1 MEIVK
6 GPGNRP
12 EEEISRMIQTY
23 EKDLLRLCCM
33 YLKDSSMA
41 EDAVQ
46 ETFFK
51 AYKNLHSF
59 RGESSEKTWLIRI
72 AVNVCRDM
80 LRTSW
85 FRRLDRRVTPED
97 LPLTC
102 DPNLPDPTLAQALM
116 ALPLPQ
122 REVILLRY
130 YQGLSPS
137 ETAQA
142 LNVNINTVKT
152 RLARGKKHLKEKLE
166 GWYFDET

>member
-1 MEIVK
+1 MTLAKSSCKASEADVK
-6 GPGNRP
+6 RWMSLYG
-12 EEEISRMIQTY
+12 T
-23 EKDLLRLCCM
+23 DLKRLCLM
-33 YLKDSSMA
+33 FLKDAALA
-41 EDAVQ
+41 EDAAQ

-51 AYKNLHSF
+51 AWRYGGNF
-59 RGESSEKTWLIRI
+59 RQDCSEKTWLIRI

-142 LNVNINTVKT
+142 LNININTVKT